1 MVAKIKT
8 LQIIHFALIAG
19 VTSAYFI
26 LGDLFNIAI
35 PKLEGENLYYIFI
48 PAIAVLTSNFLYNQI
63 ILKIDKKNTNEAKM
77 IKYQSA
83 SIIRWGILE
92 AGAFLILILKPE
104 LILFG
109 LLLLI
114 YLLLVRPTKTKIE
127 SELNI
132 RIK

>member
-1 MVAKIKT
+1 
-8 LQIIHFALIAG
+8 
-19 VTSAYFI
+19 
-26 LGDLFNIAI
+26 
-35 PKLEGENLYYIFI
+35 
-48 PAIAVLTSNFLYNQI
+48 
-63 ILKIDKKNTNEAKM
+63 NTNEAKM

-109 LLLLI
+109 LLILI